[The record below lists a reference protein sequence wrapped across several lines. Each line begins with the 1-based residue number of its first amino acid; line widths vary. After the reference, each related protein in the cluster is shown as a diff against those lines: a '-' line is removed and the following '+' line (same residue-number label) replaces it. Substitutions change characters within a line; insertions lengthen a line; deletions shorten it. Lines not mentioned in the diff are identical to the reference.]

1 LDAHVAQLVEHV
13 LGKDEVISSILIMG
27 SSNEQQKQ
35 KNEVTNKTSIMAK
48 EQFQRT
54 KPHVN
59 VGTIGHVD
67 HGKSTLTASIVAVQS
82 RKGLATPISYAD
94 ITKGGT
100 VRDDTKTVTI
110 AVSHVEYESPK
121 RHYAHVDC
129 PGHADYVKNMITG
142 AAQMDGAILVVSAA
156 DGPMPQTR
164 EHILLARQ
172 VGVPSIVVCLNKVD
186 LADADLLELIEMEI
200 RELLT
205 KYGFPGDKTP
215 IIRASATAALEG
227 KPEGEKAIADLL
239 EALDTFVPDPVREID
254 KPLLMCVEDVFNI
267 EGRGTVVTGRVERG
281 ILKKMDEVEI
291 VGLRETRK
299 TTATDIEMFRKLL
312 DSANAGDNV
321 GVLLRGTKK
330 EEVERGMVLA
340 KPGSIKPHTKFK
352 AEVYVLSKDEGGRHT
367 PFFTNYRP
375 QFYFRTSD
383 VTGTLN
389 LPAGIEMVMPG
400 DNVTVDVELQ
410 KPVAMEKGLRFAIR
424 EGGRTIGAGRVA
436 EIVA

>member
-1 LDAHVAQLVEHV
+1 
-13 LGKDEVISSILIMG
+13 
-27 SSNEQQKQ
+27 
-35 KNEVTNKTSIMAK
+35 MAK

-67 HGKSTLTASIVAVQS
+67 HGKSTLTAAIVAVQN
-82 RKGLATPISYAD
+82 RKGMAPMIEYKD

-100 VRDDTKTVTI
+100 VRDETKTVTI
-110 AVSHVEYESPK
+110 AVSHVEYESNK

-172 VGVPSIVVCLNKVD
+172 VGVPSIIVCLNKVD
-186 LADADLLELIEMEI
+186 LADSDLLELIEMEI
-200 RELLT
+200 RELLS
-205 KYGFPGDKTP
+205 KYGFPGDTTP
-215 IIRASATAALEG
+215 IVRASATAALAG
-227 KPEGEKAIADLL
+227 KPEGEQAIQNLL
-239 EALDTFVPDPVREID
+239 DALDSFVPDPVREID
-254 KPLLMCVEDVFNI
+254 KPFLMCIEDVFTI

-281 ILKKMDEVEI
+281 ILKKMEEVEI
-291 VGLRETRK
+291 VGLRDTKK
-299 TTATDIEMFRKLL
+299 TVATDIEMFRKLL
-312 DSANAGDNV
+312 DSASAGDNV
-321 GVLLRGTKK
+321 GVLLRGTTKT
-330 EEVERGMVLA
+330 EVERGMVLA

-352 AEVYVLSKDEGGRHT
+352 AEVYVLGKDEGGRHT

-383 VTGTLN
+383 VTGTLT
-389 LPAGIEMVMPG
+389 LPTGVEMVMPG
-400 DNVTVDVELQ
+400 DNVSVEVELQ
-410 KPVAMEKGLRFAIR
+410 KPVAMEKGLKFAIR
-424 EGGRTIGAGRVA
+424 EGGRTIGSGIVA
-436 EIVA
+436 EVIA

>member
-1 LDAHVAQLVEHV
+1 
-13 LGKDEVISSILIMG
+13 
-27 SSNEQQKQ
+27 
-35 KNEVTNKTSIMAK
+35 MAK
-48 EQFQRT
+48 ESFQRT

-67 HGKSTLTASIVAVQS
+67 HGKSTLTAAIVHVQS
-82 RKGLATPISYAD
+82 KKGFAKPISYAD

-100 VRDDTKTVTI
+100 VRDSTKTVTI
-110 AVSHVEYESPK
+110 AVSHVEYETDT

-172 VGVPSIVVCLNKVD
+172 VGVPAVTVFLNKVD
-186 LADADLLELIEMEI
+186 LVDDPELLDLVEMEI
-200 RELLT
+200 RDLLN
-205 KYGFPGDKTP
+205 KYQFPGDTTP
-215 IIRASATAALEG
+215 VVRGSATAALEG
-227 KPEGEKAIADLL
+227 KPEGEKAIQGLMDAIDKAIPL
-239 EALDTFVPDPVREID
+239 PVREID
-254 KPLLMCVEDVFNI
+254 KPFLMCIEDVFNI

-281 ILKKMDEVEI
+281 ELNKMSEVEI
-291 VGLRETRK
+291 VGLRDTRK

-312 DSANAGDNV
+312 DKASAGDNV

-340 KPGSIKPHTKFK
+340 KPGTITPHTHFK
-352 AEVYVLSKDEGGRHT
+352 AEVYVLSKEEGGRHT

-375 QFYFRTSD
+375 QFYFRTTD
-383 VTGTLN
+383 VTGTVA
-389 LPAGIEMVMPG
+389 LPAGVEMVMPG
-400 DNVTVDVELQ
+400 DNVGVEITVIA
-410 KPVAMEKGLRFAIR
+410 PVAMERGQRFAIR
-424 EGGRTIGAGRVA
+424 EGGRTIGAGRVSD
-436 EIVA
+436 IIT